1 MTQLIW
7 TRREI
12 EDVQSIRQF
21 IAQDSPHYAELV
33 TQRLIASVERLP
45 ALPQSGRVVPEIN
58 DPTVREQWNGPATCH
73 PNTTFLHLLPLGR
86 CPTLGPGLGGS
97 RSVIRAP

>member
-7 TRREI
+7 TRRAI

-33 TQRLIASVERLP
+33 IQRLIVSVERLP
-45 ALPQSGRVVPEIN
+45 SLPQSGRVVPETD
-58 DPTVREQWNGPATCH
+58 DPTVREVIQGSYRIVYRLIREEIHIVTVHHAARL
-73 PNTTFLHLLPLGR
+73 LHLEP
-86 CPTLGPGLGGS
+86 
-97 RSVIRAP
+97 